1 MNNEVMIVAGEAS
14 GDLHGSR
21 LIASMLE
28 RDPSLHFC
36 GIGGPEMKRCGV
48 GLLYDAAK
56 IAVVGI
62 FEVIS
67 HLPHL
72 IRAQRVL
79 RTRLKDKPPRL
90 LILIDFPDFNLF
102 LARKAKMLGIP
113 VLYYISPQVW
123 AWRSGRVKTIDRLT
137 DGIGVILPFEEEFYR
152 QRGVTKAQY
161 VGHPLLDTVESNMS
175 RDQFC
180 AVNDIDPRYKLIG
193 ILPGSRNKEVRNLLP
208 EFLRAADIFNAL
220 SSDPAV
226 FLIPLAPTIEAGE
239 LDKAGVNDFR
249 SRLDIRV
256 INRDRYELIGA
267 CDAVLTASGTVT
279 LETLLLDTPM
289 VVAYKL
295 TPMSFRLA
303 KLLITLGQFSLVKL
317 GFFSLVNLIAGKAVV
332 LELLQDE
339 ANAEAL
345 SEELYRLI
353 YDQDRRA
360 TQISEFHS
368 IRVKLGQRGASERA
382 AALAFSLL
390 KKND

>member
-1 MNNEVMIVAGEAS
+1 
-14 GDLHGSR
+14 
-21 LIASMLE
+21 
-28 RDPSLHFC
+28 
-36 GIGGPEMKRCGV
+36 
-48 GLLYDAAK
+48 
-56 IAVVGI
+56 
-62 FEVIS
+62 
-67 HLPHL
+67 
-72 IRAQRVL
+72 AQRVL

-175 RDQFC
+175 RDEFC
-180 AVNDIDPRYKLIG
+180 AVNDIDPRCKLIG

-208 EFLRAADIFNAL
+208 EFLRAADIFNAR

-239 LDKAGVNDFR
+239 LDEAGINDFR

-303 KLLITLGQFSLVKL
+303 KLLIKLGQFSLVKL